1 MQTDKGERIYAI
13 GDIHGRY
20 DLLRRL
26 LRQIK
31 AHHSSLP
38 RAERVRIIV
47 LGDFVDRGPD
57 SARVLKLLLR
67 ISRRT
72 DIVVCLLG
80 NHEDLMLD
88 ALAGMER
95 AQSAWLRL
103 GGDATLQSFGI
114 TLDILGALD
123 SRAAA
128 ALMRA
133 AVTQPAIDWMRT
145 RPLMI
150 RSGDYIFCHAGLRP
164 GTPIWQQTRE
174 DLLWIRGE
182 FLESSDPFEGAV
194 VVHGHSIST
203 EVEQLEN
210 RIGIDTGAYRTGVLT
225 ALYLEGLERTI
236 ISTGIVS
243 RSVPADLADPL
254 PRGE

>member
-1 MQTDKGERIYAI
+1 MQTAKGERIYAI

-26 LRQIK
+26 LLQIK
-31 AHHSSLP
+31 AHHLSLP
-38 RAERVRIIV
+38 RAERVRIMV

-57 SARVLKLLLR
+57 SARVLKLLFG

-72 DIVVCLLG
+72 DILVCLLG

-114 TLDILGALD
+114 TPDMLGAVD
-123 SRAAA
+123 PRAAA
-128 ALMRA
+128 ALMRSA
-133 AVTQPAIDWMRT
+133 ITQPAIDWMRT
-145 RPLMI
+145 RPLMM
-150 RSGDYIFCHAGLRP
+150 RSGNYIFCHAGLRP
-164 GTPIWQQTRE
+164 GTPILQQTRE
-174 DLLWIRGE
+174 DLLWIRGD
-182 FLESSDPFEGAV
+182 FLESTERFEGSV
-194 VVHGHSIST
+194 VVHGHSISA

-225 ALYLEGLERTI
+225 ALYLEGRERAI
-236 ISTGIVS
+236 ISTGIPS
-243 RSVPADLADPL
+243 
-254 PRGE
+254 